1 MYANALVL
9 FLLAWVVLPG
19 LWLAQRPWALSPK
32 IWFYVLLGN
41 LSLFTAMGIVF
52 KIFPWLIDPRVTF

>member
-9 FLLAWVVLPG
+9 FLLAWLVVPG

-32 IWFYVLLGN
+32 IWFYTLLGN
-41 LSLFTAMGIVF
+41 LVLFTALGILF
-52 KIFPWLIDPRVTF
+52 KLLPWLIDPRVTF

>member
-9 FLLAWVVLPG
+9 FLLAWLVLPG

-32 IWFYVLLGN
+32 IWFYMLLAN
-41 LSLFTAMGIVF
+41 TALFTGLGILF
-52 KIFPWLIDPRVTF
+52 KMFPWLIDPRIAL